1 MDMMH
6 IYMCIHM
13 YIHVCE
19 CVCVCLCM
27 CMCPCMKALISRTGA
42 AGRSDGAGIGRWSP
56 VELGRQ
62 RAQQVFYRP
71 GRRHSASGTV
81 CVCVCVCLYTRLFVY
96 IHTHTHTHTYKHT
109 HTHTHIY
116 IHTHTYIYV
125 YIGGDAVLGRTG
137 GAAIGCRQALK
148 SPHILGL
155 FCPYSKSLLTLVWSA
170 QAPSRTSV

>member
-96 IHTHTHTHTYKHT
+96 IHTHTHTHTHIQT
-109 HTHTHIY
+109 HPYTHPYIY
-116 IHTHTYIYV
+116 TYTYIYIRI
-125 YIGGDAVLGRTG
+125 YRWRCCTRTYGR
-137 GAAIGCRQALK
+137 RSYRLQASSQK
-148 SPHILGL
+148 SAHTR
-155 FCPYSKSLLTLVWSA
+155 SLLPL
-170 QAPSRTSV
+170 